1 MRRIVGLVM
10 IGLAVMVAVAGC
22 AMTATSQQMQTLQTK
37 SQQIPMGFAQD
48 AVDSGACRELSVHQ

>member
-1 MRRIVGLVM
+1 M